1 MKKVFL
7 LPVLL
12 LGLSLVSCGSGSGS
26 KSDFKDRKYVDKLTD
41 AEAAEVLAEAR
52 VKLNDVS
59 SISSKSNS
67 VQERDNYKLEEVREQ
82 KASVYSEGGAHS
94 ESKLTRK
101 STDQGVSYEHKE
113 ENVSDS
119 FFDKKTV
126 ESVDH
131 YYVMSYQLTDGEE
144 SAAGAEISEA
154 VYNLMPKMMGK
165 SLAEASLGI
174 TEFATADA
182 YELKDGSHEFV
193 VSTIAEAHAGVE
205 WGVGVKE
212 LITITRTQKVLTISK
227 EGKITKAESFEESQR
242 NRDSVTQAWYS
253 SVKTVSKATGSVEVK
268 YDAKESGAS
277 RANELKSKLVGA
289 MSAPELKVF
298 LYNVAGETATPLGN
312 SGVSLNYAIRT
323 GINSFKVGYA
333 FDSSDM
339 AGANAVSFEASSSVL
354 KEVPAES
361 ESCKAKFAPSISM
374 TGWSNKTLTVAD
386 ESVPMLVAGEGAESH
401 AGLLEFDVTASASGI
416 VVSNVVLSL
425 NY

>member
-26 KSDFKDRKYVDKLTD
+26 KSDFKDRKYVDELTN
-41 AEAAEVLAEAR
+41 AEAAELLAEAR
-52 VKLNDVS
+52 IKLNDVS
-59 SISSKSNS
+59 SISAKSNS
-67 VQERDNYKLEEVREQ
+67 VTERDNYKLEEVGEE
-82 KASVYSEGGAHS
+82 KITVYSEGGAHG
-94 ESKLTRK
+94 ETKLTRK

-131 YYVMSYQLTDGEE
+131 YYYMAYQLTDGEE
-144 SAAGAEISEA
+144 MATGTEIPEA
-154 VYNLMPKMMGK
+154 YYNLMPKMMSK
-165 SLAEASLGI
+165 SLAETYLGI
-174 TEFATADA
+174 TGFATADA

-193 VSTIAEAHAGVE
+193 VSTITESHTGVE

-212 LITITRTQKVLTISK
+212 LITITRTQNVLTISK
-227 EGKITKAESFEESQR
+227 EGKITKAELFTESQR

-253 SVKTVSKATGSVEVK
+253 SVKTVSKTTTSLEVK
-268 YDAKESGAS
+268 YDTKESGAS
-277 RANELKSKLVGA
+277 RANELKSKIVGA

-298 LYNVAGETATPLGN
+298 FYAVVGETATPVGYA
-312 SGVSLNYAIRT
+312 GVSLNYAIRT
-323 GINSFKVGYA
+323 GINSFKVGYE
-333 FDSSDM
+333 FDAADM
-339 AGANAVSFEASSSVL
+339 AGFNAVSFEASSSVL
-354 KEVPAES
+354 KAVPAEG

-374 TGWSNKTLTVAD
+374 TGWSNKTLTVSD
-386 ESVPMLVAGEGAESH
+386 ESVPMLVAGEGAETH
-401 AGLLEFDVTASASGI
+401 AGLLEFDITASATGI